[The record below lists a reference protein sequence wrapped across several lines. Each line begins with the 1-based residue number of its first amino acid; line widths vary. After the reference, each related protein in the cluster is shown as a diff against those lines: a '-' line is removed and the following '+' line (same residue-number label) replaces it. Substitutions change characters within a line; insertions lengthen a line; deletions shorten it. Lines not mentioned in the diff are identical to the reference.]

1 MHEALNAIAW
11 LEAMTSLNL
20 PMPTEHFLLQHG
32 RSMSPRID
40 LPTGVEYGTAKECF
54 ANAFKLVLDD
64 QENRFQYCEGYAYT
78 PGLIA
83 CEHAWV
89 LTKEGKVV
97 DPTWRDGGN
106 ECAFCL
112 GTGEQEN
119 EEHEAYT
126 CKACEGSGVM
136 KHAHPSRQGVEYFG
150 VSVSKSRMLEIVLKK
165 KTYGIFPDA
174 VGELEEDL
182 CLTMAS
188 R

>member
-1 MHEALNAIAW
+1 MPEALNTIAW
-11 LEAMTSLNL
+11 LEAMTSLNI
-20 PMPTEHFLLQHG
+20 PMITERFLLQSA
-32 RSMSPRID
+32 RSMGPRVE

-54 ANAFKLVLDD
+54 ANAFRLVAYA
-64 QENRFQYCEGYAYT
+64 QEERFLYCEGYAYT

-89 LTKEGKVV
+89 ITQEGKVV

-119 EEHEAYT
+119 EEYEAYT
-126 CKACEGSGVM
+126 CKACEGAGTM
-136 KHAHPSRQGVEYFG
+136 KNAHPSRQGVEYFG
-150 VSVSKSRMLEIVLKK
+150 ISVSKSKMLEIVLEK

-182 CLTMAS
+182 CLTMA
-188 R
+188 RG